1 MMVSG
6 YGSREVDVTVTI
18 NGTRV
23 TDRVPARLLLSDF
36 IREVVGLT
44 GTHVGCE
51 HGYCGACTVIV
62 DDEAIRSCSTL
73 TVQVDGSAI
82 RTVED
87 LAANGE
93 LTPMQQAFHDNHAMQ
108 CGFCTT
114 GFLMT
119 LESVDPDDY
128 REYDQVVELLSGN
141 LCRCTGYQNIVKA
154 VCSVWGVEGPS
165 GSRQARA

>member
-1 MMVSG
+1 MASNH
-6 YGSREVDVTVTI
+6 GSREADVSVTI
-18 NGTRV
+18 NGMRV
-23 TDRVPARLLLSDF
+23 TNRVPARLLLSDF
-36 IREVVGLT
+36 IRDVVGLT

-62 DDEAIRSCSTL
+62 DGDAIRSCSTL
-73 TVQVDGSAI
+73 AVQVDGSTI

-87 LAANGE
+87 LATGGE
-93 LTPMQQAFHDNHAMQ
+93 LTPMQQAFHENHAMQ
-108 CGFCTT
+108 CGFCTA

-128 REYDQVVELLSGN
+128 LEPEQVVDLLSGN

-154 VCSVWGVEGPS
+154 VCSVWKVERS
-165 GSRQARA
+165 

>member
-1 MMVSG
+1 MA
-6 YGSREVDVTVTI
+6 SRPGTRELEISVTI
-18 NGTRV
+18 NGVQV
-23 TDRVPARLLLSDF
+23 THRVPARLLLSDF
-36 IREVVGLT
+36 IRDEVGLT

-62 DDEAIRSCSTL
+62 DGDAIRSCSTL
-73 TVQVDGSAI
+73 AVQVDGSTI

-87 LAANGE
+87 LATDGE
-93 LTPMQQAFHDNHAMQ
+93 LSPMQRAFHENHAMQ

-119 LESVDPDDY
+119 LESVEPDDY
-128 REYDQVVELLSGN
+128 RDHDRVVELLSGN

-154 VCSVWGVEGPS
+154 VCSVWDIEKP
-165 GSRQARA
+165 

>member
-1 MMVSG
+1 MASN
-6 YGSREVDVTVTI
+6 YGSREADVSVTI
-18 NGTRV
+18 NGMQV
-23 TDRVPARLLLSDF
+23 THRVPVRLLLSDF
-36 IREVVGLT
+36 IRDVVGLT

-62 DDEAIRSCSTL
+62 DGDSIRSCSTL
-73 TVQVDGSAI
+73 AVQADGSTI

-87 LAANGE
+87 LATGGE
-93 LTPMQQAFHDNHAMQ
+93 LTPMQQAFHENHAMQ
-108 CGFCTT
+108 CGFCTA

-128 REYDQVVELLSGN
+128 REPEQVVDLLSGN

-154 VCSVWGVEGPS
+154 VCSAWGVETREGT
-165 GSRQARA
+165 

>member
-1 MMVSG
+1 MTAG
-6 YGSREVDVTVTI
+6 PGSRDVDVAVTI
-18 NGTRV
+18 NGV
-23 TDRVPARLLLSDF
+23 QAAERVPARLLLSDF

-62 DDEAIRSCSTL
+62 DGEAIRSCSTL
-73 TVQVDGSAI
+73 TVQVDGASI

-87 LAANGE
+87 LADGE
-93 LTPMQQAFHDNHAMQ
+93 NLTPMQQAFHENHAMQ
-108 CGFCTT
+108 CGFCTA

-128 REYDQVVELLSGN
+128 PDREQVVELLSGN

-154 VCSVWGVEGPS
+154 VCSVWGVE
-165 GSRQARA
+165 A

>member
-1 MMVSG
+1 MASNP
-6 YGSREVDVTVTI
+6 GSREADVSVSI
-18 NGTRV
+18 NGTQV
-23 TDRVPARLLLSDF
+23 TYRVPARLLLSDF
-36 IREVVGLT
+36 IRDVVGLT

-62 DDEAIRSCSTL
+62 DGDAIRSCSTL
-73 TVQVDGSAI
+73 AVQVDGSAI

-87 LAANGE
+87 LADDGE
-93 LTPMQQAFHDNHAMQ
+93 LTPMQQAFHENHAMQ
-108 CGFCTT
+108 CGFCTA

-128 REYDQVVELLSGN
+128 REPEQVVELLSGN

-154 VCSVWGVEGPS
+154 VCSAWGVEGHK
-165 GSRQARA
+165 GT

>member
-1 MMVSG
+1 MTAG
-6 YGSREVDVTVTI
+6 PGSRDVDVAVTI
-18 NGTRV
+18 NGV
-23 TDRVPARLLLSDF
+23 QAAERVPARLLLSDF
-36 IREVVGLT
+36 IRDVVGLT

-62 DDEAIRSCSTL
+62 DGEAIRSCSTL
-73 TVQVDGSAI
+73 TVQVDGASV

-87 LAANGE
+87 LADGE
-93 LTPMQQAFHDNHAMQ
+93 NLTPMQQAFHENHAMQ
-108 CGFCTT
+108 CGFCTA

-128 REYDQVVELLSGN
+128 REKEGVVELLSGN

-154 VCSVWGVEGPS
+154 VCSVWGVE
-165 GSRQARA
+165 A